1 MSSLKLL
8 SPAKVNL
15 FLRILGKRPD
25 GYHEL
30 QSLVQPVS
38 LFDEISLSVEPG
50 EGISLSPSGREMP
63 SGRDNLA
70 VAACNLYLEA
80 AEVRE
85 KVSIGIKKN
94 IPLGAGLGG
103 GSSNAAAVL
112 VGLNK
117 VLRKFTDGEL
127 LRMAASLGA
136 DVPFFIRST
145 SSFVEGVGE
154 RVEVLSDFPLFHYV
168 ILFPGKNLSTR
179 EVYGRW
185 KSPEHSPE
193 KVKSASLVKQFRRGD
208 FPVENGLSEAVFGI
222 FPDIDSPSGRFSGRS
237 ELAPCSCQEADRQ
250 FFPFSANRREAEEIY
265 EYLRTSS
272 EFDVFLARGIKG
284 WHFLA
289 D

>member
-117 VLRKFTDGEL
+117 VLRKFTDRDL

-222 FPDIDSPSGRFSGRS
+222 FPDILPLREIFRSLGARSVLVSGSGSSVFSVFRKQG
-237 ELAPCSCQEADRQ
+237 
-250 FFPFSANRREAEEIY
+250 EAEEIY

>member
-168 ILFPGKNLSTR
+168 ILFPRKNLSTR

-222 FPDIDSPSGRFSGRS
+222 FPDILSLREIFRSLGARSVLVSGSGSSVFSVFRKQG
-237 ELAPCSCQEADRQ
+237 
-250 FFPFSANRREAEEIY
+250 EAEEIY

>member
-1 MSSLKLL
+1 MSFVKLL

-15 FLRILGKRPD
+15 FLRILRKRPD

-30 QSLVQPVS
+30 QSILQPVS

-50 EGISLSPSGREMP
+50 EGSSLSCSGRETP
-63 SGRDNLA
+63 SGKDNLA
-70 VAACNLYLEA
+70 VAASHLYLEQA
-80 AEVRE
+80 GIRK

-112 VGLNK
+112 VGLNR
-117 VLRKFTDGEL
+117 VLRKFTDRDL

-136 DVPFFIRST
+136 DVSFFVRST

-154 RVEVLSDFPLFHYV
+154 RVRVLSDFPLFHYV
-168 ILFPGKNLSTR
+168 ILFPRKSLSTR
-179 EVYGRW
+179 EVYESW
-185 KSPEHSPE
+185 ECPEHPPE
-193 KVKSASLVKQFRRGD
+193 KVDPVSLAERFRRGD
-208 FPVENGLSEAVFGI
+208 FPLENGLEAAALRLFPEILSLVEIFRSLGACFVLVSGSGSSVFSV
-222 FPDIDSPSGRFSGRS
+222 FR
-237 ELAPCSCQEADRQ
+237 EQH
-250 FFPFSANRREAEEIY
+250 EAEEVY
-265 EYLRTSS
+265 EYLGTSS
-272 EFDVFLARGIKG
+272 EFDVFLARGING

>member
-1 MSSLKLL
+1 MSFVKLL

-15 FLRILGKRPD
+15 FLRVLEKRPD

-30 QSLVQPVS
+30 QSVVQPVS
-38 LFDEISLSVEPG
+38 LFDEISLTVEPG
-50 EGISLSPSGREMP
+50 EGISLLTSGRKMP

-70 VAACNLYLEA
+70 VAACHLYLGSA
-80 AEVRE
+80 SIRK
-85 KVSIGIKKN
+85 KVSIGVKKN

-117 VLRKFTDGEL
+117 VLREFTDRDL

-136 DVPFFIRST
+136 DVPFFIRCT
-145 SSFVEGVGE
+145 SSFIEGVGE
-154 RVEVLSDFPLFHYV
+154 RVTVLSDFPLLHYV
-168 ILFPGKNLSTR
+168 ILSPGKSLSTR
-179 EVYGRW
+179 EVYEKW
-185 KSPEHSPE
+185 KHPEQPPE
-193 KVKSASLVKQFRRGD
+193 RVDFASLVEQFRHGD
-208 FPVENGLSEAVFGI
+208 FPLENGLEEAACGI
-222 FPDIDSPSGRFSGRS
+222 LPDISSFKEIFRSLGARFVLVSGSGSSVFSVFRERG
-237 ELAPCSCQEADRQ
+237 
-250 FFPFSANRREAEEIY
+250 EAEEIY

-272 EFDVFLARGIKG
+272 EFDVFLAQGISG

>member
-1 MSSLKLL
+1 MSSVKLL

-50 EGISLSPSGREMP
+50 DGVSLSRSGREMP

-70 VAACNLYLEA
+70 VAACNLYLGDA
-80 AEVRE
+80 AVR
-85 KVSIGIKKN
+85 KRVSIGIKKN

-112 VGLNK
+112 AGLNK
-117 VLRKFTDGEL
+117 ILRKFTDRDL

-145 SSFVEGVGE
+145 ASFVEGVGE
-154 RVEVLSDFPLFHYV
+154 RVEVISDFPLFHYV
-168 ILFPGKNLSTR
+168 ILFPRKSLSTR

-185 KSPEHSPE
+185 KSPECSPE
-193 KVKSASLVKQFRRGD
+193 RVKHASLVEQFRRGD
-208 FPVENGLSEAVFGI
+208 FPVENGLSEAIFGI
-222 FPDIDSPSGRFSGRS
+222 FPEILSFREIFRSLGARFVLVSGSGSSVFSVFR
-237 ELAPCSCQEADRQ
+237 E
-250 FFPFSANRREAEEIY
+250 RREAEEIY

-272 EFDVFLARGIKG
+272 EFDVFLAQGISG

>member
-1 MSSLKLL
+1 MSSVKLL

-30 QSLVQPVS
+30 QSILQPVS

-50 EGISLSPSGREMP
+50 EGVSLSPSGREIP

-117 VLRKFTDGEL
+117 VLRKFTDRDL

-154 RVEVLSDFPLFHYV
+154 RVEVISDFPLFHYV
-168 ILFPGKNLSTR
+168 ILFPGKNLSTQ
-179 EVYGRW
+179 EVYGMW
-185 KSPEHSPE
+185 KSPERSPE
-193 KVKSASLVKQFRRGD
+193 RAKCASLVEQFRHGD
-208 FPVENGLSEAVFGI
+208 FPVENGLSEAIFGI
-222 FPDIDSPSGRFSGRS
+222 FPEIDSFREIFRSLGARFVLISGSGSSVFSVFR
-237 ELAPCSCQEADRQ
+237 E
-250 FFPFSANRREAEEIY
+250 RREAEEIY
-265 EYLRTSS
+265 EYLETSA
-272 EFDVFLARGIKG
+272 EFDVFLARGISG
-284 WHFLA
+284 WHFLV

>member
-136 DVPFFIRST
+136 DVPFFIRCT
-145 SSFVEGVGE
+145 ASFVEGVGE

-222 FPDIDSPSGRFSGRS
+222 FPDILPLREIFRSLGARSVLVSGSGSSVFSVF
-237 ELAPCSCQEADRQ
+237 QK
-250 FFPFSANRREAEEIY
+250 RREAEEIY
-265 EYLRTSS
+265 EYLETSA

>member
-1 MSSLKLL
+1 MSFVTLL

-15 FLRILGKRPD
+15 FLRVFRKRPD

-30 QSLVQPVS
+30 QSLLQPLS

-50 EGISLSPSGREMP
+50 EGSSLSCSGREMP

-70 VAACNLYLEA
+70 VAASQLYLEQA
-80 AEVRE
+80 GIQKR
-85 KVSIGIKKN
+85 VSIKIKKN

-112 VGLNK
+112 VGLNR
-117 VLRKFTDGEL
+117 VLKKFTDRDL
-127 LRMAASLGA
+127 LSMAASLGA
-136 DVPFFIRST
+136 DVPFFVRST

-154 RVEVLSDFPLFHYV
+154 RVGVLSDFPLFHYV
-168 ILFPGKNLSTR
+168 ILFPGKSLSTR
-179 EVYGRW
+179 EVYRRW
-185 KSPEHSPE
+185 ERPDPPSE
-193 KVKSASLVKQFRRGD
+193 KVDPVSLAERFRRGD
-208 FPVENGLSEAVFGI
+208 FPLENGLEAAVSGMFPEILSLKEIFRSLGARYVLVSGSGSSVFSV
-222 FPDIDSPSGRFSGRS
+222 FREQS
-237 ELAPCSCQEADRQ
+237 
-250 FFPFSANRREAEEIY
+250 EAEEIY

-272 EFDVFLARGIKG
+272 EFDVFLAQGISG

>member
-1 MSSLKLL
+1 MSFVKLL

-15 FLRILGKRPD
+15 FLRILRKRPD
-25 GYHEL
+25 GYHDL

-38 LFDEISLSVEPG
+38 LFDEISISVEPG
-50 EGISLSPSGREMP
+50 DGISLSSSGREMP
-63 SGRDNLA
+63 SGSDNLA
-70 VAACNLYLEA
+70 VTACRLYLEA
-80 AEVRE
+80 ASTRR
-85 KVSIGIKKN
+85 KVSIRVEKS

-117 VLRKFTDGEL
+117 ILRNFTDRDL

-136 DVPFFIRST
+136 DVPFFIRCT

-154 RVEVLSDFPLFHYV
+154 KVTVLSDFPLFYYV
-168 ILFPGKNLSTR
+168 ILFPGESLSTG
-179 EVYGRW
+179 EVYEELELAEQP
-185 KSPEHSPE
+185 PEGVDP
-193 KVKSASLVKQFRRGD
+193 AFLVERFRDG
-208 FPVENGLSEAVFGI
+208 FPLENGLEAAACRI
-222 FPDIDSPSGRFSGRS
+222 LPDILSFKEIFRSLGARFVLVSGSGSSVFSVFRERG
-237 ELAPCSCQEADRQ
+237 
-250 FFPFSANRREAEEIY
+250 EAEEIY

-272 EFDVFLARGIKG
+272 EFDVFLAQGISG

>member
-1 MSSLKLL
+1 MSSVKLL

-15 FLRILGKRPD
+15 FLRILRKRPD

-50 EGISLSPSGREMP
+50 EGVNLLCSGREMP

-117 VLRKFTDGEL
+117 VLGKFTDRDL

-136 DVPFFIRST
+136 DVPFFIRCT
-145 SSFVEGVGE
+145 ASFVEGVGE
-154 RVEVLSDFPLFHYV
+154 RVTVLSDFPLFHYV

-179 EVYGRW
+179 EIYARW
-185 KSPEHSPE
+185 EHPDRLPERADP
-193 KVKSASLVKQFRRGD
+193 ASLAERFRGGD
-208 FPVENGLSEAVFGI
+208 FPLENGLEEAVFGI
-222 FPDIDSPSGRFSGRS
+222 FPDILSFGEIFRSLGARFVLVSGSGSSVFSVFR
-237 ELAPCSCQEADRQ
+237 ERQ
-250 FFPFSANRREAEEIY
+250 EAEEIY
-265 EYLRTSS
+265 EYLETSA
-272 EFDVFLARGIKG
+272 EFDVFLAQGISG
-284 WHFLA
+284 WHFLT

>member
-80 AEVRE
+80 AAMRK
-85 KVSIGIKKN
+85 KVLMGIKKN

-117 VLRKFTDGEL
+117 VLRKFTDRDL

-154 RVEVLSDFPLFHYV
+154 RVEVISDFPLFHYV
-168 ILFPGKNLSTR
+168 ILFPRKSLSTR

-185 KSPEHSPE
+185 KSPDRSPE
-193 KVKSASLVKQFRRGD
+193 KVKSASLVEQFHRGD

-222 FPDIDSPSGRFSGRS
+222 FPDILSLREIFRSLGARFVLVSGSGSSVFSVFRKQG
-237 ELAPCSCQEADRQ
+237 
-250 FFPFSANRREAEEIY
+250 EAEEIY